1 MNVYEPVIKC
11 DRSDPDALEQD
22 EDYVSM
28 SLDEYLDMK
37 ALAIEEEWREEKT
50 NE

>member
-1 MNVYEPVIKC
+1 MYIRV
-11 DRSDPDALEQD
+11 DRRDPNALEQD

-37 ALAIEEEWREEKT
+37 ADANEEERREEK
-50 NE
+50 NK